1 MGHTGLLELHMP
13 RNADRV
19 RAHTAMSVQITFDE
33 DLVARV
39 RQYADANGM
48 QDREAA
54 IAKRIMELEQES
66 DMERVLEAN
75 AAALAL
81 TGVGLTAL
89 HRRYWLWLPAV
100 VTGFLLQH
108 ALQGWYPPVSL
119 FRRIGIRTRQE
130 IDVERFAL
138 KVLRG
143 DMDVDCGRDDSGLD
157 QTGPADRDVIR
168 RALCVLAAV
177 SR

>member
-1 MGHTGLLELHMP
+1 MGHTGLLELHMT

-19 RAHTAMSVQITFDE
+19 RAHTPMSVQIKFDE
-33 DLVARV
+33 DLVARI
-39 RQYADANGM
+39 RHYADVDEMN
-48 QDREAA
+48 DREAA
-54 IAKRIMELEQES
+54 ISKRIMELEQES

-89 HRRYWLWLPAV
+89 HRRYWLCLPAV

-108 ALQGWYPPVSL
+108 ALQGWCPPVSL
-119 FRRIGIRTRQE
+119 FRRIGVRTRQE

-143 DMDVDCGRDDSGLD
+143 DMDVDCDRDGADFD
-157 QTGPADRDVIR
+157 QAGGADRDAIR